1 MLTQWEGS
9 ALRSFLIRPLTP
21 DLIER
26 AFPVVQSALPELSL
40 DRWRA
45 YAERIAEDPSGGITV
60 ALDEQGYVAGLFAF
74 HALPDLRNGLVL
86 VVRDLIAVDLVNPDP
101 VTAALL
107 GAIDSTAAQRGCAL
121 VVMSAPADAASLPP
135 LFTARGYRRDPAM
148 ICKGGRTGT
157 TARQRSV
164 PRGEANRVAA
174 AGSFGE
180 HTH

>member
-26 AFPVVQSALPELSL
+26 AFPVVQSALPDLSL

-45 YAERIAEDPSGGITV
+45 YAERVAEDPSGGITV

-74 HALPDLRNGLVL
+74 QALPDLRNGLVL
-86 VVRDLIAVDLVNPDP
+86 AVRDLIAVDLVSPEP

-107 GAIDSTAAQRGCAL
+107 DAIDSTAARRGCTL
-121 VVMSAPADAASLPP
+121 VLMSAPTGDAPVPP
-135 LFTARGYRRDPAM
+135 LFAAHGYRRDPAQF
-148 ICKGGRTGT
+148 CKGRPAGITALRRPAPVGR
-157 TARQRSV
+157 
-164 PRGEANRVAA
+164 PAA
-174 AGSFGE
+174 ATAGASPE
-180 HTH
+180 RPH